1 MVNVNVAVDALK
13 DANASYANTQLEIV
27 SVIAMVKEVN
37 VIAMVKE
44 VNVIAMVKE
53 VNVIAMVKEVNVI
66 AMTMTMSERESDNLL

>member
-1 MVNVNVAVDALK
+1 MVNVYVAVDALK

-44 VNVIAMVKE
+44 VNVIAM
-53 VNVIAMVKEVNVI
+53 
-66 AMTMTMSERESDNLL
+66 TMTMSERESDNLL

>member
-27 SVIAMVKEVN
+27 SVIAMMKEVN
-37 VIAMVKE
+37 VIAMTME

-66 AMTMTMSERESDNLL
+66 AMTMSERESDNLL